1 MFSYEVLSMERNE
14 VLKLALEAE
23 SYIRMLEYMASNDQI
38 DTICDRETIETLLI
52 STTHSNIRQII
63 EISE

>member
-1 MFSYEVLSMERNE
+1 MERNE